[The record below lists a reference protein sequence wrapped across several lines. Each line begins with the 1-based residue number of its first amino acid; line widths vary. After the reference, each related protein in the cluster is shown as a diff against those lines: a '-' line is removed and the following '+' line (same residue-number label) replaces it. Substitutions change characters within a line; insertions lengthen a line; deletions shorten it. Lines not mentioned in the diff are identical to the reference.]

1 MVRHARPRETRD
13 SDPMAPSRV
22 PQVLDLARATSAH
35 RSALDQSWLAR
46 TDPSHGCGEPDF
58 GGGSAH
64 SRRAPNAG
72 DRRLRAYGL
81 KVSPSSAAK
90 SRRARA
96 VDPIP

>member
-46 TDPSHGCGEPDF
+46 TDPSHGCGEPDY
-58 GGGSAH
+58 GGAPRIHGELRMLGIAVSERTV
-64 SRRAPNAG
+64 SRYLPRQRP
-72 DRRLRAYGL
+72 
-81 KVSPSSAAK
+81 SPGALE
-90 SRRARA
+90 RWFQFL
-96 VDPIP
+96 